1 MGFAYVMI
9 KDLYFEFH
17 VVELGF
23 VNDQVNVIL

>member
-9 KDLYFEFH
+9 KDLYFEFY